1 MTTQLDKHTIRR
13 RIAWRVAHE
22 MRDGDIVNLGI
33 GLPTLVAN
41 EVDKEVEILMQAE
54 NGLLGIDNL
63 ATEENADPDLVN
75 AGAQPITAIEGSCYF
90 DSAASFAIIRGG
102 HVDSTVLGALQ
113 VDEQGNL
120 ANWIIPGKMV
130 PGMGGAMDLVVG
142 AKKVIVAM
150 EHTVKGKP
158 KLLRQC
164 SLPLTAVNQVDLIV
178 TEMGVIEITSKG
190 MLLTELAPEFTVE
203 DVQAATEAKLVVS
216 DNLKPMALPV

>member
-13 RIAWRVAHE
+13 RIAWRVAQE

-41 EVDKEVEILMQAE
+41 EVNKEVEILMQAE

-178 TEMGVIEITSKG
+178 TDMGVIEITSKG

-216 DNLKPMALPV
+216 DNLKPMALPI